1 MKKIYL
7 LLLLPLVALTNS
19 CSVKLN
25 GASIPAG
32 MKSVN
37 VAYIENNAPLVVPT
51 LSQDMTEA
59 LKTRIRTSTK
69 LSIDPN
75 NADATFEA
83 RITGFDYKVIALQNN
98 NNPSAGGNRLTVRVS
113 VKYTNNLLPKQS
125 FEESFERNAD
135 FVLGSQTIESVQPG
149 LILSINK
156 QLTEDI
162 FNRAFAQW

>member
-7 LLLLPLVALTNS
+7 LLLLPVMALINS
-19 CSVKLN
+19 CSVKLS
-25 GASIPAG
+25 GASIPPN

-37 VAYIENNAPLVVPT
+37 VLFIENNAPLVVPT
-51 LSQDMTEA
+51 LSQDLTEA
-59 LKTRIRTSTK
+59 LKTRIRTSTS

-75 NADATFEA
+75 NADAVFEA
-83 RITGFDYKVIALQNN
+83 RITGFDYKVIALQNIN
-98 NNPSAGGNRLTVRVS
+98 SPTAGGNRLTIRIS

-125 FEESFERNAD
+125 FEESFERNKD
-135 FVLGSQTIESVQPG
+135 FVLGSQTIESVQPA
-149 LILSINK
+149 LILDINA

>member
-7 LLLLPLVALTNS
+7 LLLLPLIALTNS

-25 GASIPAG
+25 GASIPKG
-32 MKSVN
+32 MKSVQ
-37 VAYIENNAPLVVPT
+37 VAFFENNAPLVVPT
-51 LSQDMTEA
+51 LAQDLTEA
-59 LKTRIRTSTK
+59 LKTRIRNTTS

-75 NADATFEA
+75 NADAIFES
-83 RITGFDYKVIALQNN
+83 RITAFEYKVIALQNV
-98 NNPSAGGNRLTVRVS
+98 NNPTAGGNRLTIRVS

-125 FEESFERNAD
+125 FEESFERTAD

-149 LILSINK
+149 LITNINA